1 MAEALRHRWERL
13 CERVGAFKKAE
24 ESDLTFEMLS
34 TMYAHPPRA
43 YHNLAHIEQLLGV
56 FDSVSMLAEDADAV
70 EFAIWMHD
78 CVFFAERP
86 DNESRSADAAAMIAG
101 LLGCSAD
108 FTRRVRELIAATRH
122 SEPPARGDA
131 SLVADIDLSIL
142 AAPRPEYDRY
152 RAAIRGEYDFADD
165 AMFRE
170 GRAAF
175 LQRMLD
181 REHVFNTAY
190 FRREHERAARDNMQR
205 ELDELLDA
213 AGS

>member
-1 MAEALRHRWERL
+1 MAEAMRIRWDRL
-13 CERVGAFKKAE
+13 CERIGAFKRAE

-56 FDSVSMLAEDADAV
+56 FDSVAMLAEESDAV

-108 FTRRVRELIAATRH
+108 FTRHVRELIAATRH
-122 SEPPARGDA
+122 STNPGRGDA
-131 SLVADIDLSIL
+131 ALVADIDLSIL
-142 AAPRPEYDRY
+142 AAPREDYDRY
-152 RAAIRGEYDFADD
+152 RAAIRTEYEFADD

-181 REHVFNTAY
+181 RDHIFNTAW
-190 FRREHERAARDNMQR
+190 FRREHERAARDNLQR
-205 ELDELLDA
+205 ELDELT
-213 AGS
+213 G

>member
-1 MAEALRHRWERL
+1 MAEAMRHRWDRL
-13 CERVGAFKKAE
+13 CERIGAFKRAE

-56 FDSVSMLAEDADAV
+56 FDSVAMLAEEGDAV

-108 FTRRVRELIAATRH
+108 FTRHVRELIAATQH
-122 SEPPARGDA
+122 STNPGRGDA
-131 SLVADIDLSIL
+131 ALVADIDLSIL
-142 AAPRPEYDRY
+142 AAPREDYDRY
-152 RAAIRGEYDFADD
+152 RAAIRTEYEFADD

-181 REHVFNTAY
+181 REHIFNTAW
-190 FRREHERAARDNMQR
+190 FRREHERAARDNLQR
-205 ELDELLDA
+205 ELDELLD
-213 AGS
+213 